1 MNSALTPR
9 EIQARIRSG
18 ATLAEVAVEAGVEES
33 AIEGFAGPVLAER
46 EHIVT
51 RALASTVR
59 RRGEGSSHRR
69 LGELVRERLQQR
81 GIDADRITWDSWR
94 QEDLRWRVV
103 GTLADEAGARTAE
116 FVFDHK
122 ARFSV
127 ADNTDARWMIGEQ
140 APGAPQEEEPT
151 VDFDDEL
158 ALIRATSEKRTHVPD
173 APGDDVPTAHGMY
186 DDFEDTSELDA
197 LYDML
202 SGISEDSV
210 RIYTGFDEPMG
221 PVAEDAYEA
230 DEVDEDDTPDE
241 DRPEEVPAASREE
254 RPKPADR
261 RTEAPVAADER
272 ITEPVQDSLV
282 EEVAE
287 EEPRPKPK
295 KRRRAHVPSWDEIM
309 FGGPTS

>member
-158 ALIRATSEKRTHVPD
+158 ALIRATSEKRTHLPD

-230 DEVDEDDTPDE
+230 EADDDAAEGDQPV
-241 DRPEEVPAASREE
+241 EVPPAPREE
-254 RPKPADR
+254 RPKPTDR
-261 RTEAPVAADER
+261 RTKAPTVADEP

>member
-81 GIDADRITWDSWR
+81 GIDADRIEWDSWR

-103 GTLADEAGARTAE
+103 GTLADDAGARTAE

-122 ARFSV
+122 ARFSI

-210 RIYTGFDEPMG
+210 RIYTGFDEPAG
-221 PVAEDAYEA
+221 PIAPVAEDAYEA
-230 DEVDEDDTPDE
+230 EDEDTD
-241 DRPEEVPAASREE
+241 
-254 RPKPADR
+254 
-261 RTEAPVAADER
+261 ADEPPAVTPVVADEEPPAPAKQQTAGGR
-272 ITEPVQDSLV
+272 PAQEPITEPVQDSLV

-287 EEPRPKPK
+287 EEPRPKPR

-309 FGGPTS
+309 FGGPTN